1 MNVKHKTFLFL
12 AILGLL
18 WLCGVIIL
26 GDKGLAELK
35 LLKQEHQLMIEDNES
50 MARKNLSF
58 SSEIDRLQ
66 TDLDYIEE
74 VAKQQLGFIGKD
86 AFILKPN
93 NSSDRTPQ

>member
-1 MNVKHKTFLFL
+1 MNVKHKIFLFL
-12 AILGLL
+12 AILGLF

-50 MARKNLSF
+50 MVRKNLSF
-58 SSEIDRLQ
+58 YSEIDRLQ
-66 TDLDYIEE
+66 TDVDYIEE
-74 VAKQQLGFIGKD
+74 VARQQLGFIGKD

-93 NSSDRTPQ
+93 TRDRTP

>member
-1 MNVKHKTFLFL
+1 MNVKHKIFLFL
-12 AILGLL
+12 AILGLFGL
-18 WLCGVIIL
+18 SGVIIL

-58 SSEIDRLQ
+58 YSEIDRLQ
-66 TDLDYIEE
+66 TDVDYIEA
-74 VAKQQLGFIGKD
+74 VARQQLGFIGKD

-93 NSSDRTPQ
+93 K

>member
-1 MNVKHKTFLFL
+1 VNVKHKIFLFL
-12 AILGLL
+12 AILGLF

-35 LLKQEHQLMIEDNES
+35 LLKQEHQLMIEDNEF

-58 SSEIDRLQ
+58 YSEIDRLQ
-66 TDLDYIEE
+66 TDVDYIKE
-74 VAKQQLGFIGKD
+74 VARQQLGFIGKD

-93 NSSDRTPQ
+93 TRDRTP